1 MSFVGL
7 IGKIPSIY
15 SFFVLGYIFG
25 LVSYHIREYLEY
37 FANGML
43 MCVNVSASAWAI
55 SSNKMRDKR
64 KVVDTMP
71 TKSTSTNYSSII

>member
-1 MSFVGL
+1 
-7 IGKIPSIY
+7 
-15 SFFVLGYIFG
+15 
-25 LVSYHIREYLEY
+25 
-37 FANGML
+37 

-71 TKSTSTNYSSII
+71 TKSTSTNYSSIIQLIGNKDDEYKQK